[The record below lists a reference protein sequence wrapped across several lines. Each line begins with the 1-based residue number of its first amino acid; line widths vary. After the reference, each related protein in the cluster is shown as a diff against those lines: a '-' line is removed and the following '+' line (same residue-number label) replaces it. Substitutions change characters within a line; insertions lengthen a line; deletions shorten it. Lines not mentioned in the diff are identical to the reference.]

1 MIRKILGAGVS
12 AAFALA
18 AVMLLLSGAGTT
30 VSANVNSVSAAPTT
44 IDTEQTSVITI
55 DADEGDGDV
64 RILSTTGDFITCTE
78 GDNATACALDA
89 GAVLEV
95 DGNHDRDITVLDAG
109 SDVDTLLVTWEAP
122 ATGGTANITAIQ
134 DNVAKSASITVRGA
148 AATVELS
155 ILEFASTS
163 TTACQGDVISVL
175 NGVGANNG
183 NIAAGNDAVDGN
195 LCTIVR
201 DAAGNRLPN
210 MAVIYSTTDGT
221 VSPLTDTTGAT
232 VQVANASTITAGS
245 SGSPGDTATVT
256 ASSGGQSAT
265 AEVKFGGNPASCTL
279 TTNPTSVAVGGSTQV
294 NVAVLD
300 STGGPVPDG
309 TSVGVAQA
317 NPGAGTN
324 AQILGSPTTTTNGTA
339 NASAIAAI
347 QGAIALGAQAP
358 NAGGSNPVTCT
369 GTVIATGSVIPPV
382 GGTPGPGGSG
392 FTGTAPGADS
402 IGLLVTSGEATSA
415 SLTTALGAAG
425 CTVQTLAVLQGGEWD
440 IFINGAPAVVNAGF
454 PASLPATTP
463 FFVRCS

>member
-1 MIRKILGAGVS
+1 MIRKIFGGGVT
-12 AAFALA
+12 A
-18 AVMLLLSGAGTT
+18 AVAVAAVLLVLTGAGTT
-30 VSANVNSVSAAPTT
+30 VSANVNSVSAAPATV
-44 IDTEQTSVITI
+44 DTEGTSVITI
-55 DADEGDGDV
+55 DADNDEETNVDV
-64 RILSTTGDFITCTE
+64 RVLATTGDF
-78 GDNATACALDA
+78 TACTTGA
-89 GAVLEV
+89 GAACTLLNDVELESGEPDPLGDDIENDRDFTV
-95 DGNHDRDITVLDAG
+95 DGTAT
-109 SDVDTLLVTWEAP
+109 DVDTLLVTWEAP
-122 ATGGTANITAIQ
+122 STGGTANITAIQ

-155 ILEFASTS
+155 ILENASTS
-163 TTACQGDVISVL
+163 TSACQGDTIQVL

-232 VQVANASTITAGS
+232 GQVANASTIAAGS
-245 SGSPGDTATVT
+245 SGMPGDTATVT
-256 ASSGGQSAT
+256 ASAGGQSAT

-324 AQILGSPTTTTNGTA
+324 AQILGKV
-339 NASAIAAI
+339 
-347 QGAIALGAQAP
+347 
-358 NAGGSNPVTCT
+358 VT
-369 GTVIATGSVIPPV
+369 
-382 GGTPGPGGSG
+382 
-392 FTGTAPGADS
+392 
-402 IGLLVTSGEATSA
+402 
-415 SLTTALGAAG
+415 
-425 CTVQTLAVLQGGEWD
+425 VLR
-440 IFINGAPAVVNAGF
+440 N
-454 PASLPATTP
+454 L
-463 FFVRCS
+463 